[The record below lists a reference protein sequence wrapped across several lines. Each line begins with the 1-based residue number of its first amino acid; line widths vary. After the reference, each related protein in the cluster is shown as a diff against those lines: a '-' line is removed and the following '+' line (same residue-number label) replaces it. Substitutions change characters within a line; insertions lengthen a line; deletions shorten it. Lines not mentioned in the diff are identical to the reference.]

1 MHQYPIHYCELLNDV
16 ELKNIENLHLLVN
29 EAKNKVNY
37 FQDQYSTMDNN
48 LADLQDQLEVAR
60 GNIDETYQSYKSI
73 LEKRRVSCQEKNR
86 YFRLIYFFFV
96 FFLG

>member
-16 ELKNIENLHLLVN
+16 ELKNIEHLHLLVN

-37 FQDQYSTMDNN
+37 FQDQFTTMDNN
-48 LADLQDQLEVAR
+48 LADLQDQLEAAR

-73 LEKRRVSCQEKNR
+73 LEKRRVSCQERN
-86 YFRLIYFFFV
+86 
-96 FFLG
+96 